1 MFVIPTQT
9 YGSKAPTTIEISS
22 IAEAGIMVNMNNVFK
37 SNIVYPCDFCIVNK
51 AKIRCKNVCSYY

>member
-9 YGSKAPTTIEISS
+9 YGSKAPTTIEIRS

-37 SNIVYPCDFCIVNK
+37 SNMVFPCIFRMDNK
-51 AKIRCKNVCSYY
+51 